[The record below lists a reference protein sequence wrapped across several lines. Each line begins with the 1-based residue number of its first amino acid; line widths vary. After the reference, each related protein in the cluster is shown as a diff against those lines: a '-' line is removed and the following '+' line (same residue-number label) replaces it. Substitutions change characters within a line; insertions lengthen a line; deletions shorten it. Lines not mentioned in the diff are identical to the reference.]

1 VLFINLVYELSR
13 LSLRS
18 VELLNDLFN
27 KSLFSVLL
35 SNKSLFISLFEEL
48 SNLMVK
54 LIIEL
59 FITV

>member
-1 VLFINLVYELSR
+1 MLFINLVYEYSR

-54 LIIEL
+54 LIVES

>member
-1 VLFINLVYELSR
+1 MLFINLIYELSR

-35 SNKSLFISLFEEL
+35 SNKSLFVSLFEEML
-48 SNLMVK
+48 NLMVK
-54 LIIEL
+54 LMLEL

>member
-1 VLFINLVYELSR
+1 MLFINLVYELSR

>member
-1 VLFINLVYELSR
+1 MLFINLIYELSR

-35 SNKSLFISLFEEL
+35 SNKTLFVSWFEEML
-48 SNLMVK
+48 NLMVK
-54 LIIEL
+54 LMLEL